1 MAILKSGSTVG
12 GNLILHQGMLPLYPK
27 GDSVHYKNY
36 KIYTE
41 LDKPT
46 PTELNVYDKPQID
59 RMFSLIGNGTEEPQW
74 IKLGVYKGWQLGQ
87 TLSIIITGGTGYNGL
102 AGQPSRTFITLRTGN
117 ASVNVNETGRIS
129 MSITNMACPGLNIV
143 RDGRIIEVANS
154 VYEVYVQLSPYT
166 INSIIEVSASGIS
179 VLNSVWEFKNEIQST
194 APVGVQEVRVSEIY
208 TTERRPSPSE
218 IGLGNVTNDAQVKKA
233 GDIMTGPLTLNYNNN
248 GTDAQLVLQG
258 NTLTPFRIT
267 TQSFDKSAIEF
278 RLKSYG
284 RYLGPADDQRLTYGT
299 NIDPNLNPMVYTTER
314 KPTSDDVQS
323 FYRDPGYLDQR
334 NLNDIVYPG
343 VYSQQSDA
351 FASTARNYP
360 TWRAGTLV
368 VYQNGANNWGI
379 IQEYKLYNQ
388 NITYS
393 RVKSNA
399 SGWSGWTKTYSEEN
413 KPTNVD
419 VGLSNVT
426 NDAQIK
432 RNGDTVPGNIGFSA
446 GISTNTIPSG
456 NTYHWTAFKTDP
468 TSSKT
473 YLRGFR
479 SCASE
484 TMWHETV
491 EGGVY
496 RIATGSTDTDNMM
509 VMNCG
514 DKSVNFYGKV
524 ITHDAEFVADQT
536 SRFQFRAIG
545 GNYGFGIRND
555 GEQTYFLFTKS
566 GDPWGSWEDKPDP
579 HPLWINNTSR
589 EVFVGNK
596 LSVMS
601 KGVDIKEGG
610 LTMYNVKVN
619 NGGVVHIIGVVNG
632 GDSGALVNGEVAG
645 GSHADWITRPA
656 GILLGCSNS
665 RTSAVNVWKAT
676 EWGRAHLAAVDVHA
690 PTDDSGNWIVRHL
703 VGGTAFNMY
712 GNGDFHAGRNV
723 HANDVYVWSDERL
736 KSNFGYIENAL
747 DKVDHLSGLIYDKKQ
762 KIGDD
767 IREAGIIAQR
777 LRDVL
782 PEAVGEH
789 DGYLN
794 ISPSGVNAL
803 LVEAIKE
810 LRREVKQQRVM
821 IEKLS
826 EK

>member
-46 PTELNVYDKPQID
+46 PTELNVYDKPQLD
-59 RMFSLIGNGTEEPQW
+59 RMFSRIDVASGENQW
-74 IKLGVYKGWQLGQ
+74 VKLGVFKSDQGAQ
-87 TLSIIITGGTGYNGL
+87 TLSIEIVGGSGYNGL

-117 ASVNVNETGRIS
+117 ASVNVNEVGRIS
-129 MSITNMACPGLNIV
+129 MSISNMATSGLALV
-143 RDGRIIEVANS
+143 KYGAIIETSNAVYDVYLLMASYS
-154 VYEVYVQLSPYT
+154 V
-166 INSIIEVSASGIS
+166 NSIVEVHSSSIARLS
-179 VLNSVWEFKNEIQST
+179 SVWEFKNEIQST
-194 APVGVQEVRVSEIY
+194 APVGVQEIRVSEIY
-208 TTERRPSPSE
+208 TTARRPSPSE

-323 FYRDPGYLDQR
+323 FYRDPDYLDQR

-343 VYSQQSDA
+343 VYSQRADLNA
-351 FASTARNYP
+351 TTARNYP
-360 TWRAGTLV
+360 INRAGTLV
-368 VYQNGANNWGI
+368 VYRNGANELGI

-393 RVKSNA
+393 RVKGNS

-432 RNGDTVPGNIGFSA
+432 RNGDTVPGNIGFSG
-446 GISTNTIPSG
+446 GIRTDTVPAG
-456 NTYHWTAFKTDP
+456 NTYHWNAFKTDP
-468 TSSKT
+468 TPGKA

-479 SCASE
+479 SDHQA

-491 EGGVY
+491 EGSVY
-496 RIATGSTDTDNMM
+496 RIATGSTDTET
-509 VMNCG
+509 VFQLSS
-514 DKSVNFYGKV
+514 DKSANFYGKV
-524 ITHDAEFVADQT
+524 ITHNSGFIADGVDN
-536 SRFQFRAIG
+536 FQFRAIYN
-545 GNYGFGIRND
+545 NYGFGIRND

-566 GDPWGSWEDKPDP
+566 GDPWGPWEDKPSDP

-632 GDSGALVNGEVAG
+632 GESGALVSGEVAG
-645 GSHADWITRPA
+645 GGWGEWRSRSSAIQVNLGDSYNHAFNI
-656 GILLGCSNS
+656 
-665 RTSAVNVWKAT
+665 WKAT
-676 EWGRAHLAAVDVHA
+676 QWGRSHIAAVDVHA
-690 PTDDSGNWIVRHL
+690 PTEDSANWIVRHL
-703 VGGTAFNMY
+703 VGGVSFNML
-712 GNGDFHAGRNV
+712 GSGDMRIPRNLY
-723 HANDVYVWSDERL
+723 ANDVHIDSDERL
-736 KSNFGYIENAL
+736 KSNFEYIENAL

>member
-87 TLSIIITGGTGYNGL
+87 TLSIIITGGSGYNGL

-233 GDIMTGPLTLNYNNN
+233 GDTMTGPLMLNYNNN

-258 NTLTPFRIT
+258 NTLTPFRIAT
-267 TQSFDKSAIEF
+267 PSFDKSAIEF

-343 VYSQQSDA
+343 VYSQHSDA
-351 FASTARNYP
+351 IATTARNYP
-360 TWRAGTLV
+360 TNRAGTLV
-368 VYQNGANNWGI
+368 VYRNGANEWGI

-393 RVKSNA
+393 RVKGNA

-413 KPTNVD
+413 KPTNAD

-432 RNGDTVPGNIGFSA
+432 RNGDTVPGNIGFSG

-479 SCASE
+479 SGALE

-491 EGGVY
+491 EGPTY
-496 RIATGSTDTDNMM
+496 RIATGSTDTETVFQLSNM
-509 VMNCG
+509 
-514 DKSVNFYGKV
+514 DKSANFYGKV
-524 ITHDAEFVADQT
+524 ITHNAEFVADGVD
-536 SRFQFRAIG
+536 RFQFRAIS

-555 GEQTYFLFTKS
+555 GTNTYFLFTKS
-566 GDPWGSWEDKPDP
+566 GEPWGPWEDKPSDP

-619 NGGVVHIIGVVNG
+619 NGGVVHIIGAVNG
-632 GDSGALVNGEVAG
+632 GSGALISGEVAG
-645 GSHADWITRPA
+645 GGWGEWRDRPS
-656 GILLGCSNS
+656 GIQVNLGDSYNN
-665 RTSAVNVWKAT
+665 AFNIWKAT
-676 EWGRAHLAAVDVHA
+676 QWGRSHIAAVDVHA
-690 PTDDSGNWIVRHL
+690 PGDGPDWIVRHL
-703 VGGTAFNMY
+703 VGDSSFNMM
-712 GNGDFHAGRNV
+712 GSGDMRIPRNLY
-723 HANDVYVWSDERL
+723 ANDVHIDSDERL
-736 KSNFGYIENAL
+736 KSNFEYIENAL